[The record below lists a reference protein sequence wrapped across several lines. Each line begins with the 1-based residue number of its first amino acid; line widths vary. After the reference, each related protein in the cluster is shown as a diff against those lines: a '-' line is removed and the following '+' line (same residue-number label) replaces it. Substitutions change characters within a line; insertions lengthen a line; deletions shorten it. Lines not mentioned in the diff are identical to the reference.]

1 LRRTI
6 RILRPNSHARERSD
20 IIEPMSRALPSR
32 RSFSKSVIAL
42 PLAKALARERHH
54 MFLALNSVLV
64 SNRVPWPDFARLAA
78 KVGFPGTDV
87 MLKPAMQAGADATN
101 ALLAQLNVLP
111 AVLDFPVEF
120 RKDDS
125 TFQAGLAELPRQA
138 EFAAAIHCP
147 RMITWIMSSSD
158 TPKEELRKIYL
169 HRFSESARVLARH
182 NVRLGL
188 EFLGPLHLRKQFR
201 YEFIWRMN
209 EMLAFTKECGP
220 NVGLLLD
227 AWHWHH
233 AGATTQDIIN
243 AGRERIVHVHFDDA
257 PNLPPDQIR
266 DNERLLPGEG
276 VINLTGFLR
285 ALQEIGYNDAL
296 SVEIFGRGLNK
307 MPPEQAARLG
317 LESSLKVFKEA
328 GVLEG

>member
-1 LRRTI
+1 MI
-6 RILRPNSHARERSD
+6 ESD
-20 IIEPMSRALPSR
+20 VTKNFLSR
-32 RSFSKSVIAL
+32 RSFSKSLIA
-42 PLAKALARERHH
+42 PPAISAMARGMGRQAGHQR

-87 MLKPAMQAGADATN
+87 MLDTAMKAGAEQTN
-101 ALLAQLNVLP
+101 QLLHDLHLRP
-111 AVLDFPVEF
+111 AAINFPVEF
-120 RKDDS
+120 RKDDA
-125 TFQAGLAELPRQA
+125 TFQNDLANLAAQA

-147 RMITWIMSSSD
+147 RMVTYIMPSSN
-158 TPKEELRKIYL
+158 TPKDELRKMYKQ
-169 HRFSESARVLARH
+169 RFTDCARVLAKS

-188 EFLGPLHLRKQFR
+188 EFLGPLHLRKQFK

-209 EMLAFTKECGP
+209 DMLEFAKECGP

-233 AGATTQDIIN
+233 AGATTQDIIH

-257 PNLPPDQIR
+257 PNLPPEQIR

-276 VINLTGFLR
+276 VINLVGFLQ
-285 ALQEIGYNDAL
+285 ALEKIGYTDAL
-296 SVEIFGRGLNK
+296 SVEVFGRGLNK
-307 MPPEQAARLG
+307 MTPEQAAKLG
-317 LESSLKVFKEA
+317 LEASLGVFRKA
-328 GVLEG
+328 GVPQG